1 MRTRLF
7 RPPKT
12 SIAVKASLF
21 VVALIAAI
29 LLIGWSVGHFE
40 ESRDEQHRQIVE
52 DAIVRAAVQ
61 CYAIESRY
69 PPGLEYLVDNY
80 GIVLDEDKYIYHYR
94 ATGGNLL
101 PEVNVFEKKTGFA
114 FAVGNGDG
122 GTKAAEG

>member
-7 RPPKT
+7 RPQKT

-21 VVALIAAI
+21 VAALIAAI
-29 LLIGWSVGHFE
+29 LLIGWSVGRFE
-40 ESRDEQHRQIVE
+40 ESRNEQHRQIAE
-52 DAIVRAAVQ
+52 DAILRAAVQ

-69 PPGLEYLVDNY
+69 PSGLGYLVENY

-101 PEVNVFEKKTGFA
+101 PEVDVFEKKTGFTITS
-114 FAVGNGDG
+114 GSGDG
-122 GTKAAEG
+122 AAEAAEG